1 LSSSIYSFL
10 THWRHYSL
18 AFSVDLI
25 YLGHFDNTMKANKE
39 LFRLEQELEEGYDAE
54 TLDSFCK
61 YLYGVVLIK
70 MQQTAK
76 ALTVLIESVHQ
87 YPYNWSAWLE
97 IASCIPN
104 EESVSA
110 PFSSNILTLSFFFSS
125 RTNLLRFHLCHV

>member
-1 LSSSIYSFL
+1 
-10 THWRHYSL
+10 
-18 AFSVDLI
+18 
-25 YLGHFDNTMKANKE
+25 MKANKE

-110 PFSSNILTLSFFFSS
+110 PFSSNILTLSFFFLAVLIFSAFIFVMYR
-125 RTNLLRFHLCHV
+125 RTQLWINSLPVS